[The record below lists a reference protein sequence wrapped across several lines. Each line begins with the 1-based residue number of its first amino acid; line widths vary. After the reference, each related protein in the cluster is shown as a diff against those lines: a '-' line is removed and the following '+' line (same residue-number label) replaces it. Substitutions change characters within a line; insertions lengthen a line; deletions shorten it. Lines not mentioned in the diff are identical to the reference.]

1 MNIQTQV
8 CGIVLLLVLII
19 FIARKKTLHL
29 NSQIIYS
36 YLLGTTLICLTFDIL
51 SIVFLSYKEKYQIS
65 QLLVDMV
72 CKCYLISLV
81 CEALGGLLYVCAD
94 VYVKQ
99 KEFIKNCLIYSSVAF
114 IDILFIIVLPITSH
128 VDGTVVYTEGLSV
141 FFTYVGAVGFIVI
154 NYFMILLKKEYINS
168 RKCFAVLMWLTL
180 WLIAAFIQ
188 FFNNELLIVGY
199 ATVIGVTIIYLRM
212 ENPELY
218 VDRSTGLF
226 NLETYFDYTS
236 RLLSQEKTF
245 SVLAVSFYRGVHS
258 EYDSDLQRK
267 VLNEIAPFLMNID
280 STMTFKISEDI
291 VIMVIEEQNT
301 IIIIDKVRKILND
314 TFAKYEHF
322 LINARYEYIAHADKF
337 NDAQDIL
344 HLLTYVEIKKAEI
357 GQNNFRYIDEAIL
370 HQMTK
375 ESEVI
380 NKITKAIDKDLI
392 EVYFQPIYSI
402 KEKAI
407 TCAEALIRMYD
418 EEGNLVMPSDFIP
431 VAEANG
437 LIVKLGEVVF
447 EKVCKFLKE
456 SQIIKFGIKY
466 IDVNLSVIQ
475 CAREDLADEYID
487 IIKRYGIN
495 PSWINLEIT
504 ESSAM
509 LAKQTILDNMNKL
522 IEFGVNFSL
531 DDFGTG
537 QSNLNY
543 IVEMPFDI
551 IKFDKDMTKAYFD
564 NRKAKYVMTAAI
576 QMIHGMELKI
586 VSEGIETKEQIETL
600 VDLGIDY
607 IQGYYFSKPLTQLQF
622 IDYVKEKKYLS
633 KGL

>member
-180 WLIAAFIQ
+180 WLRAAFIQ

-447 EKVCKFLKE
+447 EKVCKFIGGEDYPKLGLE
-456 SQIIKFGIKY
+456 YVEI
-466 IDVNLSVIQ
+466 NLSVVQ
-475 CAREDLADEYID
+475 CCYAKLARDFID
-487 IIKRYGIN
+487 IMDKYSVN
-495 PSWINLEIT
+495 PKSINLEIT
-504 ESSAM
+504 ESASIEG
-509 LAKQTILDNMNKL
+509 KNILLKNMEKL
-522 IEFGVNFSL
+522 RNYGVKFSL

-543 IVEMPFDI
+543 IAEMPVDI
-551 IKFDKDMTKAYFD
+551 VKFDRDMTRSYFENDKAH
-564 NRKAKYVMTAAI
+564 YVMGAAMS
-576 QMIHGMELKI
+576 MIKGMEMEI
-586 VSEGIETKEQIETL
+586 VSEGIETSEQYKTMKG
-600 VDLGIDY
+600 LGIDY
-607 IQGYYFSKPLTQLQF
+607 IQGYYFSKPLPEKEF
-622 IDYVKEKKYLS
+622 IEFMLKANGNE
-633 KGL
+633 